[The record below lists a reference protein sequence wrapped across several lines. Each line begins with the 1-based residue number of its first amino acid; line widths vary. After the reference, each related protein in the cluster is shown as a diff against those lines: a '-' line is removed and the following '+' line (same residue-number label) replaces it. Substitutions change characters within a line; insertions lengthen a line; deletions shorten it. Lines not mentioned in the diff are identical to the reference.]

1 MDVED
6 TLSLIGKQEGAQG
19 IEQLDVKRVSKRGKR
34 TTGIRGIETP
44 QTGQNLGDQQ
54 RIMTLHTDRAHRP
67 RMGERHKPTHYVL
80 DVNEFEGSIHRDA
93 GLLAV
98 HELVTERRDD
108 RVVKR
113 TTELPKDVGQD
124 DRGEARPTAVGPCLQ
139 VLGIGTLGL
148 SVGVV
153 ALDLDRG
160 GEQDM
165 RRAAGPDQGGNEA
178 VRDGQVAV
186 QDLIVRATVDTGEVN
201 DRIGGDHEVVK
212 RMVIGKGYLITGH
225 SSILCRISMQQT
237 PQMPPQEAV
246 CPGDPDAHPSSP
258 WQTTSLTR
266 HSVPAAPRAVPPAWQ

>member
-1 MDVED
+1 
-6 TLSLIGKQEGAQG
+6 
-19 IEQLDVKRVSKRGKR
+19 
-34 TTGIRGIETP
+34 
-44 QTGQNLGDQQ
+44 
-54 RIMTLHTDRAHRP
+54 
-67 RMGERHKPTHYVL
+67 MGERHEPGHCILGVHKLNGSVCCNTGFLTVDKLMAECGHYGVIK
-80 DVNEFEGSIHRDA
+80 G
-93 GLLAV
+93 
-98 HELVTERRDD
+98 
-108 RVVKR
+108 
-113 TTELPKDVGQD
+113 TTELTEDVRQD
-124 DRGEARPTAVGPCLQ
+124 NGGEGCPAGICPCLQ
-139 VLGIGTLGL
+139 VLGTDTLGL
-148 SVGVV
+148 SVGIV